1 MKRVGNVMERICDFE
16 NMHEAF
22 LRAARGKTGKME
34 VRKFRQS
41 LEERLQDIRQRLY
54 DGSFEF
60 GKYHFFSIYDPKPRM
75 ICAASFDERVAF
87 HAMMRICHPVF
98 DNYQIYDSY
107 ASRIGKG
114 TYKALERSVAFCRKY
129 KWFLKLDVCKYFDSI
144 DHDVLFGHLCRLFKD
159 KTLLYL
165 FHNLIDSYGKKEGK
179 GLPIG
184 NLTSQYFANHYL
196 ALADH
201 YSKENLKVRAMV
213 RYMDDVLFFSDEKED
228 LLSAKKKYEN
238 YLFERL
244 KLTLHEPVVN
254 STKRGVPF
262 LGYVVRPSG
271 LRMSTAS
278 RHRFRNR
285 QKMLDRLWLLGNI
298 SDDKYRQ
305 QMQSMYSFID
315 HADAMHFIK
324 RIIQEQ
330 GSFP

>member
-1 MKRVGNVMERICDFE
+1 MKRVGNVMERICNLE

-22 LRAARGKTGKME
+22 LRAARGKTGKKE
-34 VRKFRQS
+34 VQKFRLS
-41 LEERLQDIRQRLY
+41 LEERLQDIRNGLY

-60 GKYHFFSIYDPKPRM
+60 GRYHFFSIYDPKPRM

-87 HAMMRICHPVF
+87 HAIMRICHPVF

-107 ASRIGKG
+107 ASRVGKG
-114 TYKALERSVAFCRKY
+114 TYKALERSVEFCRKY

-165 FHNLIDSYGKKEGK
+165 FHDLIDSYEKKEGK

-201 YSKENLKVRAMV
+201 YSKEILRVRAMV
-213 RYMDDVLFFSDEKED
+213 RYMDDVLFFSNEKEE
-228 LLSAKKKYEN
+228 LLLIRECYEF
-238 YLFERL
+238 YLSEKL
-244 KLTLHEPVVN
+244 KLLLHEPVIN
-254 STKRGVPF
+254 TTKRGVPF

-271 LRMSTAS
+271 LRLNTAS
-278 RHRFRNR
+278 RCRLRR
-285 QKMLDRLWLLGNI
+285 KQKTLGGQWYAGNI

-315 HADAMHFIK
+315 HADAMHFRK

-330 GSFP
+330 GLFP